1 MEQTSENLSFKVKK
15 TVELSDE
22 EVDQLVDLIRSTIN
36 ATKTRQSFKD
46 KYLFNTLG
54 FSFHALM
61 LKNKKIVGCNT
72 VIPQEFEYFGKKYL
86 FGQWCETHI
95 AKDFRGMFSNFKKL
109 GNILNEE
116 LLKNKIYFI
125 YGLPNRA
132 LYVVSKRLLG
142 MRDIGKL
149 KFYAYPLNLSKF
161 LKKYYPFNILLKFL
175 ILIFFKLIIIKNN
188 DYYFPIQ
195 KINNSIFK
203 KGRYFEKNT
212 YQMEIFENI
221 EYIYKKE
228 TSIKHNNA
236 EIVWIID
243 VSPLN
248 KSNLEKVVNAIK
260 ASNKMVDLI
269 IYIGDLKSTPCNLIR
284 IPDRFI
290 KENNIFSGKILNK
303 ELIDEKIYNN
313 KNWNVNSSNF
323 DYK

>member
-1 MEQTSENLSFKVKK
+1 
-15 TVELSDE
+15 
-22 EVDQLVDLIRSTIN
+22 
-36 ATKTRQSFKD
+36 
-46 KYLFNTLG
+46 
-54 FSFHALM
+54 
-61 LKNKKIVGCNT
+61 
-72 VIPQEFEYFGKKYL
+72 
-86 FGQWCETHI
+86 
-95 AKDFRGMFSNFKKL
+95 
-109 GNILNEE
+109 
-116 LLKNKIYFI
+116 
-125 YGLPNRA
+125 
-132 LYVVSKRLLG
+132 
-142 MRDIGKL
+142 
-149 KFYAYPLNLSKF
+149 
-161 LKKYYPFNILLKFL
+161 
-175 ILIFFKLIIIKNN
+175 
-188 DYYFPIQ
+188 
-195 KINNSIFK
+195 
-203 KGRYFEKNT
+203 
-212 YQMEIFENI
+212 MEIFENI

>member
-15 TVELSDE
+15 TIELSDE

-36 ATKTRQSFKD
+36 EEKTRQSFKD
-46 KYLFNTLG
+46 KYLLNVLG

-61 LKNKKIVGCNT
+61 FKNEKIVGCNT
-72 VIPQEFEYFGKKYL
+72 VIPQEFNYFGKKYL

-116 LLKNKIYFI
+116 LLKNKILFI

-132 LYVVSKRLLG
+132 LYIVSKRLLG

-149 KFYAYPLNLSKF
+149 KYYAYPLNLNKF
-161 LKKYYPFNILLKFL
+161 FKKYYPFNIFLKFL
-175 ILIFFKLIIIKNN
+175 IQIYLKLKFKKSDNHN
-188 DYYFPIQ
+188 FPIN

-203 KGRYFEKNT
+203 KGRYFEKNA
-212 YQMEIFENI
+212 YQMKIFENI

-228 TSIKHNNA
+228 SSIKHNNA

>member
-1 MEQTSENLSFKVKK
+1 MEQTSENLSFRVKK
-15 TVELSDE
+15 TVELSNKE
-22 EVDQLVDLIRSTIN
+22 IDQLVDLVRSTMN
-36 ATKTRQSFKD
+36 EEKTRQNFKD
-46 KYLFNTLG
+46 KYLLNTLG

-61 LKNKKIVGCNT
+61 LKNENIVGCNT

-116 LLKNKIYFI
+116 LLKNKICFI

-149 KFYAYPLNLSKF
+149 NYYTYPLSLNKF
-161 LKKYYPFNILLKFL
+161 LRKYYPFNILLQFL
-175 ILIFFKLIIIKNN
+175 IQIFLKLKFNHREIYNFHIN
-188 DYYFPIQ
+188 
-195 KINNSIFK
+195 KINNQIFK
-203 KGRYFEKNT
+203 QGRYFEKNT
-212 YQMEIFENI
+212 YQIEKYENI

-228 TSIKHNNA
+228 TSEKHNKA

-248 KSNLEKVVNAIK
+248 KSNLEKVVNLIK
-260 ASNKMVDLI
+260 ISNKKADLI
-269 IYIGDLKSTPCNLIR
+269 IYIGDLKSIPYNLIK

-290 KENNIFSGKILNK
+290 DENNIFSGKILNE
-303 ELIDEKIYNN
+303 ELIDEKIFNN
-313 KNWNVNSSNF
+313 KNWNINSSNF